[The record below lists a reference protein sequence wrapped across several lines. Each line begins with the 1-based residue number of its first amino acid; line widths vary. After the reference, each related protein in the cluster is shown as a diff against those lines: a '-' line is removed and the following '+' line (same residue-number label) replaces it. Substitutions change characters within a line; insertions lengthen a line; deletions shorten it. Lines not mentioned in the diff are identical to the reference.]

1 MIVKFCMRNLL
12 IIWKISTEKNFGKS
26 KKKFLRF
33 FFKNFFQIFFRLSFV
48 KFFISLQIFWSKGSG
63 EGERSEPSAGGLE
76 TGAEG
81 SVNSEFIIILD
92 IRVEQGSFP
101 RFAQSL
107 SAWLK
112 NKYFAF

>member
-12 IIWKISTEKNFGKS
+12 IIWKISTEKNFGKFFFFLNFFPIFF
-26 KKKFLRF
+26 KFFSDF
-33 FFKNFFQIFFRLSFV
+33 FFKIFV
-48 KFFISLQIFWSKGSG
+48 SLQIFWSKGSG
-63 EGERSEPSAGGLE
+63 EGERSEPSAGGLAV
-76 TGAEG
+76 GAEG

-107 SAWLK
+107 SASLK

>member
-1 MIVKFCMRNLL
+1 MEDFYGKKFR
-12 IIWKISTEKNFGKS
+12 KIGKKNFTIFFQNFFS
-26 KKKFLRF
+26 NFFRF
-33 FFKNFFQIFFRLSFV
+33 FFV

-63 EGERSEPSAGGLE
+63 EGERSEPSAGGLAV
-76 TGAEG
+76 GAEG

-107 SAWLK
+107 SASLK

>member
-1 MIVKFCMRNLL
+1 MEDFY
-12 IIWKISTEKNFGKS
+12 G
-26 KKKFLRF
+26 KKFHDFFLFFKF
-33 FFKNFFQIFFRLSFV
+33 FFKFFSDFFLSNSLYRS
-48 KFFISLQIFWSKGSG
+48 KFFGRKGVVRASEASG
-63 EGERSEPSAGGLE
+63 GGVGERSEPSAGGLAV
-76 TGAEG
+76 GAEG

-107 SAWLK
+107 SASLK